1 MNTIV
6 YFPYTLKENDI
17 KELVN
22 GIIAL
27 GDSYTHRQPFGDD
40 IYEDYN
46 DVRCGVI
53 CQNES
58 TEIFDG
64 IIIYDIEHK
73 KLRTAIMNPGS
84 SGGFSLMIDVSSCP
98 TDRSKQYFVFQK
110 WKDYTKISR
119 FNVRD
124 RNTTPNKKQRFE

>member
-27 GDSYTHRQPFGDD
+27 GDSYTHRQPFGND

-124 RNTTPNKKQRFE
+124 RNTTPNKKQRIE